1 MLISIYKYY
10 KLCYSL
16 QVYAMSLPFLIELG
30 EGHTAID
37 TLAFGAEGH
46 RSSYG
51 IVTAYCGIT
60 SARMG
65 NKSLQNR
72 L

>member
-16 QVYAMSLPFLIELG
+16 QVYTMSQPFLIELG

-37 TLAFGAEGH
+37 ALAFGAEGH
-46 RSSYG
+46 
-51 IVTAYCGIT
+51 
-60 SARMG
+60 
-65 NKSLQNR
+65 
-72 L
+72 

>member
-1 MLISIYKYY
+1 
-10 KLCYSL
+10 
-16 QVYAMSLPFLIELG
+16 MSLPFLIELG

-60 SARMG
+60 LARMG

>member
-16 QVYAMSLPFLIELG
+16 QVYTMSLPFLIELG

-37 TLAFGAEGH
+37 ALAFGAEVTDRRG
-46 RSSYG
+46 SLIELWNSKG
-51 IVTAYCGIT
+51 ILWHKFGANG
-60 SARMG
+60 
-65 NKSLQNR
+65 Q
-72 L
+72 

>member
-1 MLISIYKYY
+1 
-10 KLCYSL
+10 
-16 QVYAMSLPFLIELG
+16 MSLPFLIELG

-51 IVTAYCGIT
+51 IVANGLLWHNFG
-60 SARMG
+60 ANG
-65 NKSLQNR
+65 Q
-72 L
+72 

>member
-16 QVYAMSLPFLIELG
+16 QIYAMSLPFLIELG

-51 IVTAYCGIT
+51 IT

-65 NKSLQNR
+65 SKSLQNR